1 MNEVV
6 KKVLEDTATRKER
19 HVEELRAKA
28 QEDIER
34 AKDMHEQALVLEM
47 EARALR
53 SFITGTPL
61 PPGVVVDVAPMTT
74 PPIDIGT

>member
-19 HVEELRAKA
+19 VVEELRAKA

-53 SFITGTPL
+53 SFLAGTVIHDPSL
-61 PPGVVVDVAPMTT
+61 DVHA
-74 PPIDIGT
+74 

>member
-19 HVEELRAKA
+19 SVEELRQRAQDVIENAKL
-28 QEDIER
+28 
-34 AKDMHEQALVLEM
+34 MHEQALVLEM

-53 SFITGTPL
+53 AYIAGTPL

-74 PPIDIGT
+74 PPIDIHT